1 MESAQGWNH
10 EGPVVGGTTK
20 SGVLKSTL
28 TLELAA
34 PTPAQATAGSGSRC
48 AGCSQGR
55 VGMGAGAS
63 PHPALRA
70 TFPLRAFQG
79 GYFHRIPRRSSLRLV
94 PHSAKDPQVKAA
106 WSAPGLSPPCFWRLR
121 ASSKRCLLLPPG
133 PIPGSEPQHLPLHPL
148 SHTHTITFTN
158 PGSCLQ
164 LLHGTWPFLSGFV
177 SPLSSSKLL
186 ADPSRTPLGIPAL
199 RGGPLGLNGDYM
211 RNSQ

>member
-1 MESAQGWNH
+1 MAQLLGAPPNRGPRIDTGTSTGAGSSGQRQQVRRLQPGAGGAGGGSLATPGAQGY
-10 EGPVVGGTTK
+10 V
-20 SGVLKSTL
+20 
-28 TLELAA
+28 
-34 PTPAQATAGSGSRC
+34 
-48 AGCSQGR
+48 
-55 VGMGAGAS
+55 
-63 PHPALRA
+63 
-70 TFPLRAFQG
+70 PLRSFQG

-177 SPLSSSKLL
+177 SPLSRSKLL
-186 ADPSRTPLGIPAL
+186 ADPIRYSSTQRRATG
-199 RGGPLGLNGDYM
+199 
-211 RNSQ
+211 SQ